1 MKQHLAT
8 ASFVCAV
15 IFAMAGLCIPPTG
28 VIHSSVLMLVAQ
40 LFVLTAT
47 LLGVGAPAR
56 ATITAAAQQA
66 RKYRPQ
72 KWSAASVD

>member
-15 IFAMAGLCIPPTG
+15 IFAMVGLCILPTG
-28 VIHSSVLMLVAQ
+28 VIHSCVLLLVAQ

-47 LLGVGAPAR
+47 LLGVDSYSENR
-56 ATITAAAQQA
+56 
-66 RKYRPQ
+66 RKINR
-72 KWSAASVD
+72 K

>member
-15 IFAMAGLCIPPTG
+15 IFAMVGLCIPPTG

-47 LLGVGAPAR
+47 LLGVDSYSEH
-56 ATITAAAQQA
+56 I
-66 RKYRPQ
+66 RKLTRKP
-72 KWSAASVD
+72 